1 MQKPAVVR
9 IDGRLYLIV
18 ASTNAVYATL
28 IPVDA
33 DADVTDSLSDDVEE
47 DYQSSMDPRVT

>member
-1 MQKPAVVR
+1 
-9 IDGRLYLIV
+9 
-18 ASTNAVYATL
+18 VYATL